1 MKKTITS
8 GSIKAD
14 EIIAVGISIK
24 KEELADM
31 KAAARVDL
39 NGPAVLAMARYGL
52 ERAKFEH
59 TRDIVNKI
67 NRKAIA
73 PRKAV
78 AK

>member
-1 MKKTITS
+1 MDK
-8 GSIKAD
+8 
-14 EIIAVGISIK
+14 IIREPVKSDVVSVGISIK
-24 KEELADM
+24 KSELEEM

-59 TRDIVNKI
+59 TLDIVNKI